1 MNIVPKKNIYLASK
15 KAVMKEQRTDEDIRH
30 IETNY
35 KRADLNFIILV
46 ITLNV
51 SRLSIPN
58 KR

>member
-35 KRADLNFIILV
+35 KRADLNFIVLV

-51 SRLSIPN
+51 SGLSIPN

>member
-51 SRLSIPN
+51 SGLSIPN